1 LASASIFKSRFRKI
15 FFFLVIPVLVYTFF
29 AILPILWAAWHS
41 LHTDFQFQIKFAWFK
56 NYDTLIHDPDFWHSF
71 RNNIIIIG
79 INFLLQIVL
88 AFIIAIWLHSKFI
101 VMRNLIRSLIFFP
114 TILAPIVV
122 SFLWRLI
129 YNVDYGLINTVLRG
143 IGLGGLARAWLADPS
158 VVIYAVTFPMTWQYT
173 GFFVVIF
180 LAGLTNIDPDLLD
193 AAQIDGAN
201 GWQRGIHV
209 ILPLMA
215 GTWRAVLILSTANGM
230 KVFEH
235 PFVMTHGGPGV
246 SSAVIAVYAV
256 INVFMRNHLTYGST
270 IAMAGLIL
278 SFGLILVAVLMMDY
292 VIVRRRQ

>member
-1 LASASIFKSRFRKI
+1 
-15 FFFLVIPVLVYTFF
+15 
-29 AILPILWAAWHS
+29 
-41 LHTDFQFQIKFAWFK
+41 
-56 NYDTLIHDPDFWHSF
+56 
-71 RNNIIIIG
+71 
-79 INFLLQIVL
+79 
-88 AFIIAIWLHSKFI
+88 
-101 VMRNLIRSLIFFP
+101 
-114 TILAPIVV
+114 VV

-235 PFVMTHGGPGV
+235 PFAMTHGGPGV

-270 IAMAGLIL
+270 IAMAGVIL
-278 SFGLILVAVLMMDY
+278 SFGLILLAVLMMDY
-292 VIVRRRQ
+292 VILRRRQ